1 VVVNQSHQEKEN
13 YLIFLSDG
21 CRAPLKEN
29 GATLKANFAT
39 PEVRRNFFHMPDI
52 ENHMECRIHQ

>member
-1 VVVNQSHQEKEN
+1 VNQSHQEKEN
-13 YLIFLSDG
+13 YLIFLCDG

-29 GATLKANFAT
+29 GATLKANIA
-39 PEVRRNFFHMPDI
+39 EVRRNFFHMPDI